1 MIVEFGAFALVLAL
15 MLSVLQTGLA
25 TAGRMRR
32 SPLLAGGA
40 EGAAM
45 AAALAVA
52 LAFAALIFA
61 FATSDFSV
69 ANVANN
75 SHTDKPMLYKVAAA
89 WGSHEGSLVLWC
101 LVMTGFGAALTR
113 ARGLPFGLKTSAVG
127 VQGGLGALFLAF
139 AVFTSNP
146 FERIDPAPF
155 QGASLNPLLQDPALA
170 IHPPLLYLGYV
181 GFSVT
186 FSLAVAALIEGRA
199 FSGFWPAWGRWV
211 RPWAL
216 ASWVFLT
223 AGITLGSFWAYYELG
238 WGGWWFWDPVENASF
253 MPWLAG
259 AALLHSAVVTE
270 RRGALA
276 GWTVFLALLAF
287 TFSMLGAFLVRSGVL
302 TSVHAFAVDPERG
315 MMLLGILAFTAGA
328 AFALFAWRAPQLKGG
343 GLFAPISRE
352 AALVLNNLFLTVAA
366 VTVLLGTLYPL
377 ILEAAT
383 GATISVGPP
392 YFALTFTPLMIVA
405 FLILPAG
412 PLLAW
417 KRGDLKGA
425 MQRLA
430 VAGGLAIAFGLVC
443 WLAFEPRK
451 ALAAAGLA
459 VGAWLILGA
468 LAEVVERVRLFRA
481 PLAEVGRR
489 AKGLPLGAWGMT
501 LAHAGLGLFVLGAVV
516 ETGFK
521 LEAAAP
527 LPIGGEVH
535 AGRWAV
541 TLDKVEIIEG
551 PNYLAERGTLTVG
564 TTDGRARPRVV
575 TAERRFFP
583 AGGQTTTEVGLD
595 FRGLDDVYVVMG
607 ERRAT
612 PDGDRAWTVRVY
624 YNPWARLI
632 FLGPFVM
639 CIGGMLSLFDRRLRL
654 AVGGKRKQ
662 KPSPPGGEGGSRSET
677 DEGAVSANSVS
688 EVRV

>member
-1 MIVEFGAFALVLAL
+1 MIVEFGSFCLILAL
-15 MLSVLQTGLA
+15 ALSVLQMGLSA
-25 TAGRMRR
+25 AGRITR
-32 SPLLAGGA
+32 SPLLAGGG
-40 EGAAM
+40 EGAAV
-45 AAALAVA
+45 AAAGAVA
-52 LAFAALIFA
+52 LSFGALIFA

-69 ANVANN
+69 ANVAAN
-75 SHTDKPMLYKVAAA
+75 SHTDKPMLYKVSAA

-101 LVMTGFGAALTR
+101 LVMTVFGAALTR
-113 ARGLPFGLKTSAVG
+113 ARGLPFGLKASTVG

-146 FERIDPAPF
+146 FVRLDPAPI

-170 IHPPLLYLGYV
+170 FHPPLLYMGYV

-223 AGITLGSFWAYYELG
+223 GGITLGAFWAYYELG

-253 MPWLAG
+253 LPWLAG

-287 TFSMLGAFLVRSGVL
+287 SFSMLGAFLVRSGVL

-315 MMLLGILAFTAGA
+315 MMLLGILGFTAGS

-343 GLFAPISRE
+343 GVFAPVSRE
-352 AALVLNNLFLTVAA
+352 GALVLNNLFLTVAA

-392 YFALTFTPLMIVA
+392 YFALTFTPLMLVA

-417 KRGDLKGA
+417 KRGDALGA

-430 VAGGLAIAFGLVC
+430 LAAGLAIGAGFLGWLAFEPKKALAAGGLAI
-443 WLAFEPRK
+443 
-451 ALAAAGLA
+451 
-459 VGAWLILGA
+459 GAWLIFGA
-468 LAEVVERVRLFRA
+468 LAEVIERVRLFKV
-481 PLAEVGRR
+481 PLAEVLRR
-489 AKGLPLGAWGMT
+489 ARGLPLGAWGMT
-501 LAHAGLGLFVLGAVV
+501 LAHAGLGVFVLGAVV
-516 ETGFK
+516 ETQFK
-521 LEAAAP
+521 IEAAAP
-527 LPIGGEVH
+527 VSIGQSVT
-535 AGRWAV
+535 AGPWRV
-541 TLDKVEIIEG
+541 SLDDVQVVEG
-551 PNYLAERGTLTVG
+551 PNYLAERGTLTVAPVQSGPG
-564 TTDGRARPRVV
+564 TRTV

-595 FRGLDDVYVVMG
+595 FRGLDDVYVVLG
-607 ERRAT
+607 ERRA
-612 PDGDRAWTVRVY
+612 GDQGQNAWTLRVY

-632 FLGPFVM
+632 FLGPFIM
-639 CIGGMLSLFDRRLRL
+639 ALGGLLSLFDRRLRL
-654 AVGGKRKQ
+654 AIGGRRKV
-662 KPSPPGGEGGSRSET
+662 
-677 DEGAVSANSVS
+677 AAA
-688 EVRV
+688 

>member
-1 MIVEFGAFALVLAL
+1 MISEFGAYALILALVLA
-15 MLSVLQTGLA
+15 VLQTVMA
-25 TAGRMRR
+25 AAGRIRR
-32 SPLLAGGA
+32 SPVLAGA
-40 EGAAM
+40 AQGAAI
-45 AAALAVA
+45 ASACAVA

-61 FATSDFSV
+61 FVTSDFSV

-75 SHTDKPMLYKVAAA
+75 SHTDKPMLYKVAGA

-101 LVMTGFGAALTR
+101 LVMTGFGAAL
-113 ARGLPFGLKTSAVG
+113 ARSRGGAGGLPFGLKTSAVG
-127 VQGGLGALFLAF
+127 VQGALGSLFLAF

-146 FERIDPAPF
+146 FARLDPAPF

-170 IHPPLLYLGYV
+170 FHPPLLYAGYV

-186 FSLAVAALIEGRA
+186 FSLAVAALIEGRVD
-199 FSGFWPAWGRWV
+199 PAWGRWV

-216 ASWVFLT
+216 ASWVLLT
-223 AGITLGSFWAYYELG
+223 IGITLGSFWAYYELG

-315 MMLLGILAFTAGA
+315 LMLLGILGVTAGA
-328 AFALFAWRAPQLKGG
+328 AFALFAWRAPKLTGG

-352 AALVLNNLFLTVAA
+352 GALVLNNLFLTAA
-366 VTVLLGTLYPL
+366 AATVLLGTLYPL
-377 ILEAAT
+377 ILQAAT

-392 YFALTFTPLMIVA
+392 YFALTFTPLMVVA

-417 KRGDLKGA
+417 KRGDLKGVG
-425 MQRLA
+425 QRLA
-430 VAGGLAIAFGLVC
+430 VAAGLSIVC
-443 WLAFEPRK
+443 ALLGWLAFEPRK
-451 ALAAAGLA
+451 AMAAGGIA
-459 VGAWLILGA
+459 IGAWLILGA
-468 LAEVVERVRLFRA
+468 LAEVAERVRLFRV

-489 AKGLPLGAWGMT
+489 AKALPLGAWGMT

-521 LEAAAP
+521 VEAAAP
-527 LPIGGEVH
+527 LGLDGSVA
-535 AGRWAV
+535 AGRYSV
-541 TLDKVEIIEG
+541 RLDDVRIVEG
-551 PNYLAERGTLTVG
+551 PNYLAEQGHLTV
-564 TTDGRARPRVV
+564 TPTDGGPERTVV
-575 TAERRFFP
+575 AERRFFP

-595 FRGLDDVYVVMG
+595 FRGLDDVYVVLG
-607 ERRAT
+607 ERRST
-612 PDGDRAWTVRVY
+612 PQAARAWTVRVY
-624 YNPWARLI
+624 WNPWARLI
-632 FLGPFVM
+632 FLGPLVM
-639 CIGGMLSLFDRRLRL
+639 AIGGVLSLLDRRLRIGVAARKK
-654 AVGGKRKQ
+654 AV
-662 KPSPPGGEGGSRSET
+662 E
-677 DEGAVSANSVS
+677 SAA
-688 EVRV
+688 

>member
-1 MIVEFGAFALVLAL
+1 VIVEFGAFALVLAL
-15 MLSVLQTGLA
+15 VLSVLQTGLA
-25 TAGRMRR
+25 AVGRARR

-40 EGAAM
+40 DG
-45 AAALAVA
+45 AALASAFAVT
-52 LAFAALIFA
+52 LAFAALIYA
-61 FATSDFSV
+61 FSVSDFSV
-69 ANVANN
+69 ENVARN
-75 SHTDKPMLYKVAAA
+75 SHTDKPMLYKVSAA

-101 LVMTGFGAALTR
+101 GVMAVFGAILAR

-127 VQGGLGALFLAF
+127 VQGALTTLFLAF

-146 FERIDPAPF
+146 FNRIADAPV
-155 QGASLNPLLQDPALA
+155 QGNSLNPLLQDPALA

-216 ASWVFLT
+216 VSWVFLT

-287 TFSMLGAFLVRSGVL
+287 SFSMLGAFLVRSGVL

-315 MMLLGILAFTAGA
+315 LMLLGILAVAAGS

-343 GLFAPISRE
+343 GMFAPVSRE
-352 AALVLNNLFLTVAA
+352 GALVLNNLFLTVAA
-366 VTVLLGTLYPL
+366 ATVLLGTLYPL

-383 GATISVGPP
+383 GQTISVGPP
-392 YFALTFTPLMIVA
+392 YFAMTFTPLMLVA
-405 FLILPAG
+405 FIILPAG
-412 PLLAW
+412 PLLSW
-417 KRGDLKGA
+417 KRADAKGA
-425 MQRLA
+425 IQRLA
-430 VAGGLAIAFGLVC
+430 LAGGLAIACGFVF
-443 WLAFEPRK
+443 WLAFEPKK
-451 ALAAAGLA
+451 ALAAAGIA
-459 VGAWLILGA
+459 IGAWLILGA
-468 LAEVVERVRLFRA
+468 LAEVIERIRLFRV
-481 PLAEVGRR
+481 PVAEVSRR
-489 AKGLPLGAWGMT
+489 ARGLPLGAWGMT
-501 LAHAGLGLFVLGAVV
+501 LAHAGLGVFVLGAVA
-516 ETGFK
+516 ETSFK
-521 LEAAAP
+521 LEAADA
-527 LPIGGEVH
+527 LPIGGSVITGPWK
-535 AGRWAV
+535 A
-541 TLDKVEIIEG
+541 TLTDVRIVEG
-551 PNYLAERGTLTVG
+551 PNYLAEQGVVTV
-564 TTDGRARPRVV
+564 TSVDGRATPRTV
-575 TAERRFFP
+575 TSERRFFP

-612 PDGDRAWTVRVY
+612 PGGEQAWSVRLY
-624 YNPWARLI
+624 HNPWARLI
-632 FLGPFVM
+632 FLGPAIM
-639 CIGGMLSLFDRRLRL
+639 CLGGVLSLMDRRLRL
-654 AVGGKRKQ
+654 AMPGRRKRV
-662 KPSPPGGEGGSRSET
+662 
-677 DEGAVSANSVS
+677 AA
-688 EVRV
+688 

>member
-1 MIVEFGAFALVLAL
+1 VISEFGAYALILALVLA
-15 MLSVLQTGLA
+15 VLQTVMA
-25 TAGRMRR
+25 TAGRIRR
-32 SPLLAGGA
+32 SPVLAGA
-40 EGAAM
+40 AQGAAI
-45 AAALAVA
+45 ASACLVA

-61 FATSDFSV
+61 FVTSDFSV

-75 SHTDKPMLYKVAAA
+75 SHTDKPMLYKVAGA

-101 LVMTGFGAALTR
+101 LVMTGFGAALAR
-113 ARGLPFGLKTSAVG
+113 ASGLPFGLKTSAVG
-127 VQGGLGALFLAF
+127 VQGALGSLFLAF

-146 FERIDPAPF
+146 FARLDPAPF

-170 IHPPLLYLGYV
+170 FHPPLLYAGYV

-186 FSLAVAALIEGRA
+186 FSLAVAALIEGRVD
-199 FSGFWPAWGRWV
+199 PAWGRWV

-216 ASWVFLT
+216 ASWVLLT
-223 AGITLGSFWAYYELG
+223 IGITLGSFWAYYELG

-315 MMLLGILAFTAGA
+315 LMLLGILGVTAGA
-328 AFALFAWRAPQLKGG
+328 AFALFAWRAPKLTGG

-352 AALVLNNLFLTVAA
+352 GALVLNNLFLTAA
-366 VTVLLGTLYPL
+366 AATVLLGTLYPL
-377 ILEAAT
+377 ILQAAT

-392 YFALTFTPLMIVA
+392 YFALTFTPLMVVA

-425 MQRLA
+425 GQRLA
-430 VAGGLAIAFGLVC
+430 VAAGLSLVC
-443 WLAFEPRK
+443 ALLGWMAFEPRK
-451 ALAAAGLA
+451 AMAAGGIA
-459 VGAWLILGA
+459 IGAWLILGA
-468 LAEVVERVRLFRA
+468 LAEVAERVRLFRVS
-481 PLAEVGRR
+481 LAEVGRR
-489 AKGLPLGAWGMT
+489 ARALPLGAWGMM

-521 LEAAAP
+521 VEAAAP
-527 LPIGGEVH
+527 LGIGGEVT
-535 AGRWAV
+535 AGRYSV
-541 TLDKVEIIEG
+541 RLDDVRIVEG
-551 PNYLAERGTLTVG
+551 PNYLAEQGHLTVIP
-564 TTDGRARPRVV
+564 TDGGPVRTVV
-575 TAERRFFP
+575 AERRFFP

-595 FRGLDDVYVVMG
+595 FRGLDDVYVVLG
-607 ERRAT
+607 ERRST
-612 PDGDRAWTVRVY
+612 PQAARAWTVRVY
-624 YNPWARLI
+624 WNPWARLI
-632 FLGPFVM
+632 FLGPLIM
-639 CIGGMLSLFDRRLRL
+639 ALGGVLSLLDRRLRIGVAGRKK
-654 AVGGKRKQ
+654 AVER
-662 KPSPPGGEGGSRSET
+662 
-677 DEGAVSANSVS
+677 AA
-688 EVRV
+688 

>member
-1 MIVEFGAFALVLAL
+1 MISEFGAYALILALVLA
-15 MLSVLQTGLA
+15 VLQTVMA
-25 TAGRMRR
+25 AAGRIRR
-32 SPLLAGGA
+32 SPVLAGA
-40 EGAAM
+40 AQGAAI
-45 AAALAVA
+45 ASACLVA

-61 FATSDFSV
+61 FVTSDFSV

-75 SHTDKPMLYKVAAA
+75 SHTDKPMLYKVAGA

-101 LVMTGFGAALTR
+101 LVMTGFGAALAR
-113 ARGLPFGLKTSAVG
+113 ASGLPFGLKTSAVG
-127 VQGGLGALFLAF
+127 VQGALGSLFLAF

-146 FERIDPAPF
+146 FARLDPAPF

-170 IHPPLLYLGYV
+170 FHPPLLYAGYV

-186 FSLAVAALIEGRA
+186 FSLAVAALIEGRVD
-199 FSGFWPAWGRWV
+199 PAWGRWV

-216 ASWVFLT
+216 ASWVLLT
-223 AGITLGSFWAYYELG
+223 VGITLGSFWAYYELG

-315 MMLLGILAFTAGA
+315 LMLLGILGVTAGA
-328 AFALFAWRAPQLKGG
+328 AFALFAWRAPRLTGG

-352 AALVLNNLFLTVAA
+352 GALVLNNLFLTAA
-366 VTVLLGTLYPL
+366 AATVLLGTLYPL
-377 ILEAAT
+377 ILQAAT

-392 YFALTFTPLMIVA
+392 YFALTFTPLMVVA

-425 MQRLA
+425 GQRLA
-430 VAGGLAIAFGLVC
+430 VAAGLSLVC
-443 WLAFEPRK
+443 ALLGWMAFEPRK
-451 ALAAAGLA
+451 AVAAGGIA
-459 VGAWLILGA
+459 IGAWLILGA
-468 LAEVVERVRLFRA
+468 LAEVAERLRLFRV

-489 AKGLPLGAWGMT
+489 TRALPLGAWGMT

-521 LEAAAP
+521 VEAAAP
-527 LPIGGEVH
+527 LGLDGTVT
-535 AGRWAV
+535 AGRYSV
-541 TLDKVEIIEG
+541 RLDDVRIVEG
-551 PNYLAERGTLTVG
+551 PNYLAEQGHLTV
-564 TTDGRARPRVV
+564 TPTDGGPERTVI
-575 TAERRFFP
+575 AERRFFP

-595 FRGLDDVYVVMG
+595 FRGLDDVYVVLG
-607 ERRAT
+607 ERRST
-612 PDGDRAWTVRVY
+612 PEADRAWTVRVY
-624 YNPWARLI
+624 WNPWARLI
-632 FLGPFVM
+632 FLGPLVM
-639 CIGGMLSLFDRRLRL
+639 AIGGVLSLLDRRLRIGVAGRKT
-654 AVGGKRKQ
+654 AV
-662 KPSPPGGEGGSRSET
+662 E
-677 DEGAVSANSVS
+677 SAA
-688 EVRV
+688 